1 MRNFSFIILYLV
13 IVSIPLFAQLPDTL
27 WTRTFGGDSTDVGK
41 YVQQTV
47 DGGFII
53 LCNTNSFSAGDMDVW
68 LIKTDSAGD
77 EEWSE
82 TYGGDW
88 DDVGYGVQQTN
99 DGGFIFVG
107 GTASFDNN
115 SRQVWVVKTGSDGVT
130 EWTQTFG
137 GDYWDE
143 GYSVQQTND
152 GGYVI
157 VGSTSSFGAGSED
170 AWLIKTD
177 ASGVI
182 IWDHT
187 FGGLDQEQFQSVRE
201 TADGGYVIA
210 GETVSFSAGLGDVWL
225 IKVNSEGTELWNQT
239 FGGIED
245 DEAYCVELL
254 QDGGFIVSGTT
265 RSIGAGELD
274 AWLIRTDNMG
284 TEVWNQTYGGSEND
298 YGYSVIQ
305 TLDEGF
311 ALTGATHSYGSG
323 LGDAWLIKTDS
334 AGYEL
339 WSQTYGS
346 TSDDSAQD
354 IQEVFDGGFVLT
366 GYNDFL
372 GGGQYD
378 LWLIRVDGDLMRII
392 SPNGGEEWRLGTEH
406 DIRWQSTSVEDV
418 IIELMDGDVV
428 GRILTEGTP
437 NDGIFEWAIP
447 TDVVPNDNYY
457 IRLNRP
463 LYSGDL

>member
-1 MRNFSFIILYLV
+1 LYLV

-170 AWLIKTD
+170 LWLIK
-177 ASGVI
+177 
-182 IWDHT
+182 
-187 FGGLDQEQFQSVRE
+187 
-201 TADGGYVIA
+201 AD
-210 GETVSFSAGLGDVWL
+210 SNGDEEW
-225 IKVNSEGTELWNQT
+225 T
-239 FGGIED
+239 
-245 DEAYCVELL
+245 
-254 QDGGFIVSGTT
+254 
-265 RSIGAGELD
+265 
-274 AWLIRTDNMG
+274 
-284 TEVWNQTYGGSEND
+284 QTYGGEELD
-298 YGYSVIQ
+298 EGYSVQQ
-305 TLDEGF
+305 TR
-311 ALTGATHSYGSG
+311 
-323 LGDAWLIKTDS
+323 
-334 AGYEL
+334 
-339 WSQTYGS
+339 
-346 TSDDSAQD
+346 
-354 IQEVFDGGFVLT
+354 DGGFKLPGGLFRSAQVLRT
-366 GYNDFL
+366 CGC
-372 GGGQYD
+372 
-378 LWLIRVDGDLMRII
+378 
-392 SPNGGEEWRLGTEH
+392 
-406 DIRWQSTSVEDV
+406 
-418 IIELMDGDVV
+418 
-428 GRILTEGTP
+428 
-437 NDGIFEWAIP
+437 
-447 TDVVPNDNYY
+447 
-457 IRLNRP
+457 
-463 LYSGDL
+463 